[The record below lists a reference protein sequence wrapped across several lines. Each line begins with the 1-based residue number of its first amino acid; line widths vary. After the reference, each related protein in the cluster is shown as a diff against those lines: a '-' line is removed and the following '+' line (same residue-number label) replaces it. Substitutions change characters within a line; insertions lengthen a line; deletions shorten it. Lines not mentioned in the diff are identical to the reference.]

1 MCQNPIKYSSG
12 WPENAIT
19 STHYYVNCHLWY
31 FFITVSYI
39 LTGNVILIP
48 VCSWLASWK
57 KIILQ
62 FSVIVEAIFTKGNE
76 IGFVLVFSVSIFHR
90 VCQFYFLSS
99 TFLFT
104 CVILLLTR
112 FLCVFHSSSPLLL
125 LITLVWLRP
134 CLLAFVCYPCLS
146 ADVRCSS
153 ICSWCFYTGFLPL
166 QPVQWTWISTHPP
179 PFSLYT

>member
-125 LITLVWLRP
+125 LITQVWLRP
-134 CLLAFVCYPCLS
+134 CLLAFVY
-146 ADVRCSS
+146 
-153 ICSWCFYTGFLPL
+153 WCPL
-166 QPVQWTWISTHPP
+166 FIHLLLMLLYWISPSSTSPVDLDIHPSTP
-179 PFSLYT
+179 ILSLYIELQT